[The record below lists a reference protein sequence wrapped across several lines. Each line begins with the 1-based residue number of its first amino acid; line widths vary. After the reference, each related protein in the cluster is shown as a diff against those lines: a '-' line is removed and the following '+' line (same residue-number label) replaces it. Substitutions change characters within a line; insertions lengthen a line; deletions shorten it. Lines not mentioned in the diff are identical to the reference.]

1 MNRKLIF
8 QIALVAAL
16 MAVAAVLGFGY
27 WHNQTVDSTE
37 KTYFYDLTQQ
47 KLFGAPRGS
56 VPPIAG
62 LDGKADGAVRAI
74 VVTPTGNPRE
84 KKQVTIAYL
93 EKYTPEMKA
102 LFESLR
108 QAEAAGKSTAG
119 MIPHGMVPR
128 STLVRRLNETKWHPM
143 TSAEG
148 DRIVSSWNVPDA
160 GGRYPVVCV
169 P

>member
-8 QIALVAAL
+8 QFGLVAAL
-16 MAVAAVLGFGY
+16 LAVAGVLGFGY

-37 KTYFYDLTQQ
+37 KVYFYDLAQQ
-47 KLFGAPRGS
+47 KLFGAPRS
-56 VPPIAG
+56 AVPPIAG
-62 LDGKADGAVRAI
+62 LNGQADGAVRAI

-84 KKQVTIAYL
+84 KKQVTIAYI

-108 QAEAAGKSTAG
+108 QAEASGKSTTG

-128 STLVRRLNETKWHPM
+128 STLVRRLTDTKWHPM

-148 DRIVSSWNVPDA
+148 ERIVSGWNVPDGA
-160 GGRYPVVCV
+160 GHYPVVCV

>member
-1 MNRKLIF
+1 MNRKLILQF
-8 QIALVAAL
+8 GLVAAL
-16 MAVAAVLGFGY
+16 LAVAAVLGFGY
-27 WHNQTVDSTE
+27 WHNQTRDTTE
-37 KTYFYDLTQQ
+37 KVYFYDLSQQ
-47 KLFGAPRGS
+47 KLFGAPRAS

-62 LDGKADGAVRAI
+62 LNGQADGAVRAI

-93 EKYTPEMKA
+93 EKYTPEMKT
-102 LFESLR
+102 LFDSLR

-128 STLVRRLNETKWHPM
+128 STLVRRLNETKWHFM
-143 TSAEG
+143 TSPEG
-148 DRIVSSWNVPDA
+148 ERIVSGWNVPDA
-160 GGRYPVVCV
+160 NGRYPVVCV

>member
-1 MNRKLIF
+1 MNRKLII
-8 QIALVAAL
+8 QLGLVAGL
-16 MAVAAVLGFGY
+16 LAVAGVLGFGY
-27 WHNQTVDSTE
+27 WHNQTVDLTE
-37 KTYFYDLTQQ
+37 KVYFYDLTQQ
-47 KLFGAPRGS
+47 KLFGAPRAS

-62 LDGKADGAVRAI
+62 LNGQADGAVRAI
-74 VVTPTGNPRE
+74 VVTATGNPRE
-84 KKQVTIAYL
+84 KKQLTIAYL

-119 MIPHGMVPR
+119 MIPHGIVPR
-128 STLVRRLNETKWHPM
+128 STLVRRLTDTKWHPM

-148 DRIVSSWNVPDA
+148 ERIVSGWNVPDA
-160 GGRYPVVCV
+160 SGRYPVVCV